1 MKTVSAVDV
10 AKSYL
15 EDRIVNEFVQAR
27 STDQGGRRFLPPRDQ
42 PPPDSGGLQD
52 TGREKGWSSEDRIG
66 AFLSARS
73 AKKTCGRSTAS
84 FNGFTE
90 LALSHRLRSES
101 PTGDIKK
108 LEKLVLEMDSC
119 VKRHGPKVIGRYQDL
134 NTRFHCFF
142 AHLADHRRLSAMLSN
157 LTAQIRWQSYQAFTD
172 IEHMRRSNLE
182 HTEIL
187 EAISRRDRE
196 KALRL
201 TRLHVKKISRVH
213 KAIAVTEQE
222 VRVELGRL
230 VLGERSGVPHHR
242 GFCTRPERRRIDHES
257 SIYLNTSRI
266 EAVDRQSRGS
276 NG

>member
-15 EDRIVNEFVQAR
+15 EDRIVNGLFRPGQQIKEEDVSSRLEISRPPIREAFKILEGEGLVVRRPNRGVFVSQI
-27 STDQGGRRFLPPRDQ
+27 SEKDVWEVYSL
-42 PPPDSGGLQD
+42 LQ
-52 TGREKGWSSEDRIG
+52 W
-66 AFLSARS
+66 LY
-73 AKKTCGRSTAS
+73 
-84 FNGFTE
+84 E
-90 LALSHRLRSES
+90 LALSIGFDLI
-101 PTGDIKK
+101 TAGDIKK

-213 KAIAVTEQE
+213 KAIAVRNKKSE
-222 VRVELGRL
+222 
-230 VLGERSGVPHHR
+230 
-242 GFCTRPERRRIDHES
+242 
-257 SIYLNTSRI
+257 
-266 EAVDRQSRGS
+266 
-276 NG
+276 